1 MNCAVSHGLRTRRA
15 LWLRTQ
21 RIPHGMLAQ
30 PIACPFPPSSHPVIQ
45 GPVSQGV
52 RGVRGS
58 STWKEDNSHLF
69 QRENTMLLSPGCV
82 KCKEGCCMPGSGS
95 QDLRCIRGLRRREAA
110 AVCWG
115 CRCQEGQEALRTFM
129 VDSQVN
135 DRS

>member
-52 RGVRGS
+52 REVRGS

-69 QRENTMLLSPGCV
+69 QRRTPCCYLLDVSSAKKAVVCQDQGHRT
-82 KCKEGCCMPGSGS
+82 SGVS
-95 QDLRCIRGLRRREAA
+95 EVSGGERLQLYAGVVGAKKAKKL
-110 AVCWG
+110 
-115 CRCQEGQEALRTFM
+115 
-129 VDSQVN
+129 
-135 DRS
+135 